1 MKRLIECVPNFS
13 EGRDRQVVR
22 RIEQAIVSVDGVTL
36 LDQSMDVD
44 HNRSVFTFAGAPDPV
59 AAAVLRAASV
69 AVEAIDLRRHQGVHP
84 RLGAIDVVPFV
95 PLRGVTADD
104 CVNLAHQLGERLW
117 QQLRLPCYF
126 YGDAAFSE
134 QRRKLE
140 NVRRGGFERLRQA
153 LPGDLSRIPDVGG
166 PALHPSAGA
175 AAIGV
180 RKFLI
185 AFNVNLAST
194 DVAIAK
200 KIAAAIRESSGGL
213 PAVKALGLELRSR
226 NLTQVSVNLTD
237 FERTPLHL
245 VFETIKHE
253 AERLGTRVVASE
265 IVGLVPKK
273 ALETAA
279 AHCLQI
285 ESFRPEM
292 VLENRLA
299 DEDP

>member
-22 RIEQAIVSVDGVTL
+22 RIEQAIVSVGGATL
-36 LDQSMDVD
+36 LDQSMDAD
-44 HNRSVFTFAGAPDPV
+44 HNRSVFTFVGAPDEV
-59 AAAVLRAASV
+59 AAAVLQAAKV

-95 PLRGVTADD
+95 PLRGVTADE
-104 CVNLAHQLGERLW
+104 CVKLAHQVGERLW
-117 QQLRLPCYF
+117 QQLQLPCYF
-126 YGDAAFSE
+126 YGDAARSE

-140 NVRRGGFERLRQA
+140 HIRRGGFERLRQA
-153 LPGDLSRIPDVGG
+153 LPGDVSRIPDVGG
-166 PALHPSAGA
+166 PELHPSAGA
-175 AAIGV
+175 TAIGV

-185 AFNVNLAST
+185 AFNVNLASS

-200 KIAAAIRESSGGL
+200 QIAAKIRESSGGL

-245 VFETIKHE
+245 VFETVKHE

-273 ALETAA
+273 VFEMAA
-279 AHCLQI
+279 AHSLQI